1 MSQVQ
6 HAPLSDILQTVENK
20 LIILSAPSGSG
31 KTTVA
36 KHLLGS
42 SDHFAFSISATT
54 RTRRP
59 NEVNGKDYYF
69 YTQEQFQKAIAQDAF
84 LEHEEVY
91 KGLYYGTLK
100 SEVDRL
106 WSEGKTVI
114 FDVDVKGGLNIKKYY
129 GDQALAVF
137 IRPPSVDTLVERLR
151 ARNTENEAQLKE
163 RIDKA
168 QSELKFEHKF
178 DEVIVNDI
186 LKDTFVLAENVVA
199 RFLKSED

>member
-6 HAPLSDILQTVENK
+6 YAPLTANNETVENK

-42 SDHFAFSISATT
+42 SDNFAFSISATT
-54 RTRRP
+54 RNKRP
-59 NEVNGKDYYF
+59 NEVDGTDYYF
-69 YTQEQFQKAIAQDAF
+69 YSQEQFKEAIAQDAF

-91 KGLYYGTLK
+91 EGLFYGTLK
-100 SEVDRL
+100 SEVERL

-114 FDVDVKGGLNIKKYY
+114 FDVDVQGGLNIKNYY

-137 IRPPSVDTLVERLR
+137 VRPPSVETLVERLR
-151 ARNTENEAQLKE
+151 ARKTEDEAQLKE

-178 DEVIVNDI
+178 DEVIVNDV
-186 LKDTFVLAENVVA
+186 LKDTFVIAENVVA